1 MNARWLWGLV
11 GMAGMGVLIAVA
23 AAADKPAKSQGGKAV
38 SAEKGQPERK
48 VVKSDAE
55 WKKELTPEQYQVTR
69 RKGTER
75 PFTGEYWNTK
85 KDGTYRCVC
94 CGAELFA
101 SESKFDSGCGW
112 PSFTA
117 PKEGEKIEESLDRSH
132 GMVRTEVICRE
143 CGAHLGHV
151 FNDGPGPTG
160 LRYCINSASLKLDEK
175 KQAKGEKSETGE
187 KSVKGGK
194 SEKGG
199 K

>member
-1 MNARWLWGLV
+1 MRTRWLWGIVPAL
-11 GMAGMGVLIAVA
+11 GIGIYIAVA
-23 AAADKPAKSQGGKAV
+23 YSADKPAKSPGGKPV
-38 SAEKGQPERK
+38 SAGHEQTERK

-55 WKKELTPEQYQVTR
+55 WKKELTPEQFRVTR
-69 RKGTER
+69 QKGTER
-75 PFTGEYWNTK
+75 AFTGAYWNSK

-117 PKEGEKIEESLDRSH
+117 PKEGEKIEEAVDRSH
-132 GMVRTEVICRE
+132 GMVRTEVMCRE

-160 LRYCINSASLKLDEK
+160 LRYCINSASLKLEE
-175 KQAKGEKSETGE
+175 AKSEKDE
-187 KSVKGGK
+187 KSVKGVKSEK
-194 SEKGG
+194 SEKGDR
-199 K
+199 